1 VPAGGI
7 EVYLEQGTP
16 QDVIDAAEAKFGP
29 DHVHIFTR

>member
-7 EVYLEQGTP
+7 EVYLEQGTL